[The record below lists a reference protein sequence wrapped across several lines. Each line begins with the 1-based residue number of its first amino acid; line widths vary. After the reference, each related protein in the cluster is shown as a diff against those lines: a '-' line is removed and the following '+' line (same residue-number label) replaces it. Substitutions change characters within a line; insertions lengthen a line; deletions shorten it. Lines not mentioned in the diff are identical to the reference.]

1 MPTSSEQIAA
11 AYAAIGDKARPD
23 ALAAQHGRG
32 KLTARE
38 RIALLCGDDFAEFG
52 ALATPDL
59 IAGHQVAPN
68 SHLYGD
74 GVVTGTGFVDGR
86 PVTIAAFDFTVL
98 GGSNGDVGMR
108 KIGRCI
114 QASLDDRIPLVLLC
128 DGGGHRI
135 QEGLDS
141 RLAAIGSTML
151 TRLVDLSGLVPTVT
165 VMMGPGFGLA
175 TNLAALCDFVVMV
188 RGTSTMGMSAAPFVK
203 AGTGEDL
210 TNEQIGGADVQ
221 ACNGI
226 ADLAADDEHEAL
238 DAVRAYLSYLPSS
251 ADEDIPIGSGLESG
265 FDADALIPD
274 SPRRAYDVRDVIEAI
289 SDADSL
295 FEVRG
300 AAAPNIVTCFARLG
314 GRAVGVVANQPA
326 HLGGSLDSGAC
337 EKAAHFIA
345 VCDAFGLPLVIM
357 IDLPGFLIG
366 TAAESAQLGRR
377 SGRLMYELALATVPR
392 YVIVMRKA
400 YGAAYVAM
408 GGGRSIDADLV
419 VAWPTAEI
427 CAMPIDSAVDIAYRR
442 QIQAAEDPATH
453 REAVID
459 RLRADVNPLR
469 AASGFG
475 IDDIITPG
483 QTRAAL
489 IQALRRA
496 RRRRA
501 DRVPGKRRSISPI

>member
-11 AYAAIGDKARPD
+11 AYAATGDQARPD
-23 ALAAQHGRG
+23 ALAAQHSRG

-74 GVVTGTGFVDGR
+74 GVVTGTGFIDGR

-289 SDADSL
+289 SDADSM